1 MPQTHATALY
11 VFSLSR
17 QDSTVGA
24 KNFLSLYNPTNSG
37 KIVTVGAFFVSYMTT
52 VASPLYPMRG
62 FRISA
67 APTGGTAHTESEVC
81 RFDTQRFAP
90 STLVHSNNPS
100 VGTLGAALFNVAP
113 GLQQGQNISSSVE
126 QVDAPFGFNPFV
138 LYPGEGVVVRQEAGA
153 VGHLWNLSI
162 IWRELRG

>member
-1 MPQTHATALY
+1 MPQGHATALFD
-11 VFSLSR
+11 FSVSR
-17 QDSTVGA
+17 QDSTVAA
-24 KNFLSLYNPTNSG
+24 KNFLALFNPTSSG
-37 KIVTVGAFFVSYMTT
+37 KIITVGAFFVSYMTT

-62 FRISA
+62 FRISTL
-67 APTGGTAHTESEVC
+67 PTGGTAHAQTDIC

-90 STLVHSNNPS
+90 VGQVWTNNPS
-100 VGTLGAALFNVAP
+100 VGTLGAAIFNVSP
-113 GLQQGQNISSSVE
+113 GLQQGQNISSTVE

-162 IWRELRG
+162 IWRELSD